1 MAKETVEVLIEG
13 GKATAGPPIG
23 PSLGPLKVNVGAVV
37 KAINEKTAEFK
48 GMQVPVKIIVDT
60 ETKEF
65 EIKIGTPPASALI
78 KKELGIEKAAHNPK
92 TEVVGNLSVE
102 QLIKI
107 TKMKWDD
114 LTGKTLK
121 ERMKE
126 IAGTCVSMGVQIDGK
141 SAKEF
146 IKELNEGKYDDA
158 IKKHEQ

>member
-1 MAKETVEVLIEG
+1 MAKETIEVLIEG

-78 KKELGIEKAAHNPK
+78 KKELGIETAAHNPK

-126 IAGTCVSMGVQIDGK
+126 IAGTCVSMGVNIDGK
-141 SAKEF
+141 RAKEF
-146 IKELNEGKYDDA
+146 IKELNEGKYDEV
-158 IKKHEQ
+158 IKKHE